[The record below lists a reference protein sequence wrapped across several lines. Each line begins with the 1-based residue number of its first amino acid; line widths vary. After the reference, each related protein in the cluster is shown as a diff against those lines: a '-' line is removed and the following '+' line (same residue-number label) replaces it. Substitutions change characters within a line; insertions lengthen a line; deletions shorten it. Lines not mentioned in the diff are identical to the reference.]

1 MIPPHLASRTA
12 SSAVLAPEVFV
23 EQQMGTVQVLFDF
36 IQWSTWSI
44 HKKSRSL
51 GGNGFAGKKGSL
63 LSQPFPYAG
72 MIQIRC

>member
-36 IQWSTWSI
+36 IQWST
-44 HKKSRSL
+44 
-51 GGNGFAGKKGSL
+51 
-63 LSQPFPYAG
+63 
-72 MIQIRC
+72 